1 MGTPGSS
8 NFAFVRLAFNSSS
21 AKQAPASSEEISF
34 IMWYILG
41 AQLLLHS
48 SRLWLFTKS
57 LQASIFGLLC
67 CLLDRLS
74 KVNSGHKYK
83 LGLQSAAGIVP
94 VGLSVMQLLA

>member
-8 NFAFVRLAFNSSS
+8 NFAFVRLAFNSS

-41 AQLLLHS
+41 AQLLLCL
-48 SRLWLFTKS
+48 SRLWLCTKS
-57 LQASIFGLLC
+57 LQASIFGLLS

-74 KVNSGHKYK
+74 KVNSGHEYE
-83 LGLQSAAGIVP
+83 LGLQSAAGIIP